1 MIKKNSSKPREP
13 HKGTILR
20 TQVTTKNKYRY
31 RTVRRKYTPDD
42 KKKTWFE
49 QITMRK
55 LLYGTQKNTK
65 KSQAYGIRDGG
76 GGDIVEGAD

>member
-13 HKGTILR
+13 HKGPIQM
-20 TQVTTKNKYRY
+20 TQVTIKDKYRY
-31 RTVRRKYTPDD
+31 HTVRKIHSRWLE
-42 KKKTWFE
+42 KTWFE

-55 LLYGTQKNTK
+55 LLYGTQKKK